1 MSEQSLSPPEIP
13 STPPTSPIR
22 KRIIESSSD
31 EGGEKPSPSKVT
43 RLKGPERLIKSIRS
57 LKVNSSPTTHM
68 SDVQNEPEAATA
80 ETVDEQAAEPQAQ
93 SKWLQGL
100 PHALKLISQPAANP
114 ATQIQASLPEFQRV
128 LENVKTSIQ
137 TPEDATELQK
147 REDTKL
153 AVLITR
159 TLLEKFA
166 ETEKQITE
174 LREQAASLT
183 KEDEEM
189 DDPDTNSQGQVQDD
203 NISAEDLAAQVR
215 SILLEASTALENA
228 RKVADEMVTSNDG
241 GVRDA
246 LEWWK
251 SLAEK
256 FPE

>member
-1 MSEQSLSPPEIP
+1 
-13 STPPTSPIR
+13 
-22 KRIIESSSD
+22 
-31 EGGEKPSPSKVT
+31 
-43 RLKGPERLIKSIRS
+43 
-57 LKVNSSPTTHM
+57 M

-80 ETVDEQAAEPQAQ
+80 ETVDEQTAEPQTR
-93 SKWLQGL
+93 SKWLQAL
-100 PHALKLISQPAANP
+100 PHALKLIS
-114 ATQIQASLPEFQRV
+114 IQASLPEFQRV

-228 RKVADEMVTSNDG
+228 RKVADEMLTSNDG

-256 FPE
+256 FLE